1 MLYKTSAKSKL
12 LLGGIF
18 AEIGLLPIVFIV
30 LRICKGIP
38 LEAQESSKKEENL
51 NAEEH
56 ETMDTTSVDE
66 EKSKKAKTKKISLS
80 PIAFVA
86 LIIAAIIG
94 STVGASVGMVALDSA
109 AKRFAN
115 SGEITINSP
124 ESVSWTAGAAKI
136 AGPSTVA
143 IIVSSRNDVTTGS
156 GIMFDEEGHIVT
168 SAHVINHMGAR
179 QQDTDVQVKTW
190 DGEIYPTSIVGIDE
204 QTDVGVLK
212 IDGDFLP
219 GEIKPA
225 KWGDSSA
232 VNTGDPVI
240 ALGSP
245 LDLLNTVTSGIVSN
259 PNRVIQLTS
268 QANEQKISEDIEF
281 VGEEIPVAD
290 SVTVRVIQ
298 SDAPI
303 NPGNSGGPLVNQEG
317 EVIGLIAA
325 IAGGE
330 YSTGLSFS
338 IRSNNVKRIAEDIIQ
353 KGSAQNALLGVIARA
368 AMPEWVEESAPS
380 FQEGALVESIAVDS
394 AAEKAGLLRGDRIIQ
409 VDGSRIDTPVGLSA
423 FILEKSP
430 GDRISIT
437 VKRGGETL
445 ALEAVLGSM

>member
-1 MLYKTSAKSKL
+1 MES
-12 LLGGIF
+12 
-18 AEIGLLPIVFIV
+18 
-30 LRICKGIP
+30 
-38 LEAQESSKKEENL
+38 QEPSKEE
-51 NAEEH
+51 
-56 ETMDTTSVDE
+56 DIKDE
-66 EKSKKAKTKKISLS
+66 VTENTEIASPDKEKKAKAKIKRISLS
-80 PIAFVA
+80 PISFLA
-86 LIIAAIIG
+86 LILAAIVG
-94 STVGASVGMVALDSA
+94 STLGASVGMVALDSA

-115 SGEITINSP
+115 SGEITINSS
-124 ESVSWTAGAAKI
+124 ESISWTAAAAKV

-143 IIVSSRNDVTTGS
+143 LLVSSRNDVTTGS

-168 SAHVINHMGAR
+168 SAHVINHMGTR
-179 QQDTDVQVKTW
+179 LEDTKVQIKTW

-219 GEIKPA
+219 GEIRPA
-225 KWGDSSA
+225 KWGDSSE

-245 LDLLNTVTSGIVSN
+245 LDLLNTVTSGIISN

-298 SDAPI
+298 SDVPI
-303 NPGNSGGPLVNQEG
+303 NPGNSGGPLVNQDG

-325 IAGGE
+325 IAGSE

-353 KGSAQNALLGVIARA
+353 TGSAQNALLGVIARA
-368 AMPEWVEESAPS
+368 AIPEWAEESPLS
-380 FQEGALVESIAVDS
+380 FQEGALIESIAIDS
-394 AAEKAGLLRGDRIIQ
+394 AAEKAGLMRGDIVIKA
-409 VDGSRIDTPVGLSA
+409 DDSRIDTPVGLA
-423 FILEKSP
+423 GFILEKSP
-430 GDRISIT
+430 DDSISIT
-437 VKRGGETL
+437 VKRDGKTIVL
-445 ALEAVLGSM
+445 DAVLGSL